1 MFNVQDVC
9 FDETY
14 TYGLDKASPNI
25 HIPAGE
31 DCVHPSAVVL
41 PAKSHV
47 SHHPIKIPQAHIPQ
61 QHESAAQW
69 HNMEVDQQSPDP
81 VMSEPIIDQQVS
93 LEPVKAQIIDTQLHD
108 LTGKPVGVSKH
119 AGHTVHSH
127 GQSLGNADCMDI
139 DNDDPMDGLEHCLPG
154 ATHEIQAGVSIDD
167 GDTMNDYVIEDALS
181 TESIP
186 VRTEDISLPDI
197 FQPAEGTSI
206 SHPHGSY
213 IFSVA
218 SSYS

>member
-1 MFNVQDVC
+1 
-9 FDETY
+9 
-14 TYGLDKASPNI
+14 
-25 HIPAGE
+25 
-31 DCVHPSAVVL
+31 
-41 PAKSHV
+41 
-47 SHHPIKIPQAHIPQ
+47 
-61 QHESAAQW
+61 
-69 HNMEVDQQSPDP
+69 
-81 VMSEPIIDQQVS
+81 
-93 LEPVKAQIIDTQLHD
+93 
-108 LTGKPVGVSKH
+108 
-119 AGHTVHSH
+119 
-127 GQSLGNADCMDI
+127 MDI
-139 DNDDPMDGLEHCLPG
+139 NNDDPMDGLEHCLPG